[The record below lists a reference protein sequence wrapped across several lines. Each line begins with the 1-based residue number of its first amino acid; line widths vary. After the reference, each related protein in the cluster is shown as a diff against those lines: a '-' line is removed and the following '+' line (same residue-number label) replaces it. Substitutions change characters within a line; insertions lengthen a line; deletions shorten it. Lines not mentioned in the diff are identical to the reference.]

1 MSTGREKDQK
11 DYDLE
16 QIVRIVDQALE
27 SDDQRIK
34 DALRA
39 LLTITVLCTAE
50 HPDQALRNGPF
61 ARLLEDYNNLARRL
75 SRLEDEVTNVKN
87 RMPPATA
94 APFTPPTGG
103 PYGPWIG
110 SPTQPWTGTNPNGP
124 KPMWGPSWSSS
135 TDWGDLP
142 DVKKWTAGDDPNY
155 KGSSASTVLAEDFL
169 RKLQESK

>member
-1 MSTGREKDQK
+1 MSTGRLKDQK

-39 LLTITVLCTAE
+39 LMTITVLCTAE
-50 HPDQALRNGPF
+50 HPDQAVRNGPF

-87 RMPPATA
+87 RMPPTTA
-94 APFTPPTGG
+94 GPYTPPSVVGPWIGTPPTGPG
-103 PYGPWIG
+103 G
-110 SPTQPWTGTNPNGP
+110 PWTGTNPNGP
-124 KPMWGPSWSSS
+124 KPMWGPSWSGATFS
-135 TDWGDLP
+135 
-142 DVKKWTAGDDPNY
+142 AGDDPEY
-155 KGSSASTVLAEDFL
+155 KGASSSAKLAEDFL
-169 RKLQESK
+169 RELEGK